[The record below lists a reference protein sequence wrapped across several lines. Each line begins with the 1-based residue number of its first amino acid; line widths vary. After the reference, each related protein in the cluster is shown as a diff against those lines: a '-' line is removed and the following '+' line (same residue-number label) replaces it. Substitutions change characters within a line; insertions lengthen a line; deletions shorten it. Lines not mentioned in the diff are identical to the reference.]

1 MLLGQP
7 PYRMAKALRDKSM
20 VVKRG
25 LGEHARPN
33 ALQGPRDMVKAG
45 LLEPQSPVME
55 RHIPRHG
62 MSGHGR
68 QNRVVSLSLPETPSA
83 ERRPMRLFK
92 GTNGGPTSRYH
103 VRLART
109 RDRLRAARPMVTERS

>member
-7 PYRMAKALRDKSM
+7 SYRMVKALRDKSM

-62 MSGHGR
+62 MSGRGR
-68 QNRVVSLSLPETPSA
+68 QDRTVSLSPPETPSA

-109 RDRLRAARPMVTERS
+109 RDRLRAARPMATERS

>member
-33 ALQGPRDMVKAG
+33 ALQGPRDKVKAG
-45 LLEPQSPVME
+45 STTMAT
-55 RHIPRHG
+55 
-62 MSGHGR
+62 ST
-68 QNRVVSLSLPETPSA
+68 SL
-83 ERRPMRLFK
+83 R
-92 GTNGGPTSRYH
+92 
-103 VRLART
+103 
-109 RDRLRAARPMVTERS
+109 

>member
-1 MLLGQP
+1 MLPGQP

-20 VVKRG
+20 VIKRG
-25 LGEHARPN
+25 LGEHARPD
-33 ALQGPRDMVKAG
+33 APQGP
-45 LLEPQSPVME
+45 PQSPAME

-62 MSGHGR
+62 MSGRGR
-68 QNRVVSLSLPETPSA
+68 QDRTVYVSPPETPPA

-103 VRLART
+103 VRLIRT
-109 RDRLRAARPMVTERS
+109 RDRLPAARPMAMERS

>member
-33 ALQGPRDMVKAG
+33 APQGPRDKVKAG
-45 LLEPQSPVME
+45 LLES
-55 RHIPRHG
+55 
-62 MSGHGR
+62 
-68 QNRVVSLSLPETPSA
+68 
-83 ERRPMRLFK
+83 
-92 GTNGGPTSRYH
+92 
-103 VRLART
+103 
-109 RDRLRAARPMVTERS
+109 

>member
-33 ALQGPRDMVKAG
+33 APQGPRDMVKDG
-45 LLEPQSPVME
+45 LLEPQPPAMDK
-55 RHIPRHG
+55 HIPRHG
-62 MSGHGR
+62 MSGRGR
-68 QNRVVSLSLPETPSA
+68 QDRAVSLSPPETPPA
-83 ERRPMRLFK
+83 ERRPTRPFK
-92 GTNGGPTSRYH
+92 GANRGPTSRYH

-109 RDRLRAARPMVTERS
+109 RDRLRAARPMATERS